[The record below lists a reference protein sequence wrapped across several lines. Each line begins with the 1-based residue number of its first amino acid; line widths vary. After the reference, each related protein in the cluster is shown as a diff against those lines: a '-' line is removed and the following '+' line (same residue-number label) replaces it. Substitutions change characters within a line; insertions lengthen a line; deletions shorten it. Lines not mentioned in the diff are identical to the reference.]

1 MPKLPQ
7 QCCPQT
13 PKYWC
18 TKCVATHLN
27 LEDER
32 TAAKLLRTGE
42 IEGWKISGRI
52 WRTTEWQVEA
62 YAKRKLEEQRR
73 RRKRAA

>member
-1 MPKLPQ
+1 MSNG
-7 QCCPQT
+7 

-18 TKCVATHLN
+18 TKRVAGHLD

-32 TAAKLLRTGE
+32 TAARLLRTGE
-42 IEGWKISGRI
+42 IEGFKISGRY

-62 YAKRKLEEQRR
+62 YAKRRLEEQRLAFR
-73 RRKRAA
+73 RQRKQAA